1 MKNLKQGFS
10 VVEVLLAIL
19 AICLVGIAGKYTYDK
34 RQSTN
39 KPTSIQSE
47 QQPKAQT
54 STISGTA
61 PTTLY
66 DPTNPESKNYCL
78 NLLEKD
84 GTGYDL
90 FTANSETYTFKN
102 AKSGIE
108 FSYPKS
114 WGEVL
119 VDEEEQ
125 PVCVGPF
132 AIGVGIEGEY
142 GQGDGDLI
150 TSSHGYFVKDGKY
163 YHNWFKDSENG
174 PTEITTANGQEVYE
188 IATSDS
194 KAIATIS
201 TVYDFWATEASINV
215 DNDKYDGLGIS
226 DRRIYKEII
235 DLQNELDG
243 QPSNQQEATYSL
255 SQIKDELAEFV
266 KTVKIE
272 NLE

>member
-1 MKNLKQGFS
+1 MKKLMKGFS
-10 VVEVLLAIL
+10 ALEILLAIVL
-19 AICLVGIAGKYTYDK
+19 ICLIGVAGKYVYD
-34 RQSTN
+34 RQKNTN
-39 KPTSIQSE
+39 DTASMESDQKPETKTSS
-47 QQPKAQT
+47 
-54 STISGTA
+54 ISGTA
-61 PTTLY
+61 PTALFDTAA
-66 DPTNPESKNYCL
+66 YCP

-174 PTEITTANGQEVYE
+174 PTEITTANGLEVYE
-188 IATSDS
+188 IATSNS
-194 KAIATIS
+194 KAIATVS
-201 TVYDFWATEASINV
+201 TVYDFWTTEASINV
-215 DNDKYDGLGIS
+215 DNDKYDGLGVS
-226 DRRIYKEII
+226 DRRIYKEVI
-235 DLQNELDG
+235 DLQNEVNSEF
-243 QPSNQQEATYSL
+243 SNQQEAAYSL

-272 NLE
+272 NVE